1 MGSAYKYEF
10 SIELPHRSDLPQ
22 EPEGLTIG
30 SVLAGVTENLRRPIS
45 ELRWLDASIHE
56 KLFLVERMSARR
68 GLYVPNDIRSFL
80 FEQGSISWDEKRR
93 VVEERLERYARPYG
107 NGELEVEKEGRTN
120 NRNLNSIIQLDR
132 LQIRRSGVRRH
143 CSGLCMINKR
153 FKG

>member
-1 MGSAYKYEF
+1 MGGAYKYEF
-10 SIELPHRSDLPQ
+10 SIELPQGSVLPQ

-30 SVLAGVTENLRRPIS
+30 SVLAGITENLRRPIS

-80 FEQGSISWDEKRR
+80 FEQNSISWDEKRR

-107 NGELEVEKEGRTN
+107 NGELDILAIDYLGSKTRFQGLAKTEKRDVFLLKTT
-120 NRNLNSIIQLDR
+120 
-132 LQIRRSGVRRH
+132 
-143 CSGLCMINKR
+143 
-153 FKG
+153 